1 MMSPPLLPLPGGAV
15 LHLLMSPQL
24 LQLPGDAARPHP
36 LMSPPLVQL
45 LGGAVLHLLPRHPLL
60 IPGGAAQHRL
70 AVILKAMKCVRA
82 TRICAKCFCQC
93 FLCNKCRLIKM

>member
-1 MMSPPLLPLPGGAV
+1 
-15 LHLLMSPQL
+15 MSPQL
-24 LQLPGDAARPHP
+24 LQLPGDAARPHL
-36 LMSPPLVQL
+36 LMSLPPP
-45 LGGAVLHLLPRHPLL
+45 GGAVLHLLPRHPLL

-93 FLCNKCRLIKM
+93 FFCNKCR